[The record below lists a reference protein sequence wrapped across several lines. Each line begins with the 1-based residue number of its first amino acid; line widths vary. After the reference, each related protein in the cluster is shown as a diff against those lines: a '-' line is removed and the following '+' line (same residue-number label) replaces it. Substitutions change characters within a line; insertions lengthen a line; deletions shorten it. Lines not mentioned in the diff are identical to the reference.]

1 VIECLSKSRS
11 YSDGNLL
18 HGKQDETAKKG
29 DGRGAAKHF
38 GDCESSFIEG

>member
-1 VIECLSKSRS
+1 MIECSSKSRS

-29 DGRGAAKHF
+29 NGGGVAKYF
-38 GDCESSFIEG
+38 GNCKPSFVEV